1 MATIHTARRSDTGG
15 VVLNLRTQQAPQ
27 YRLKRYNL
35 RLRAQETNV
44 SCFLLTL
51 LRQISAAILLP
62 TATVTYNKS
71 TAFTTNDSYS
81 IQRAAS
87 PTTQIER
94 KQNRIYNCVDNRL
107 QRKMNKNLLC
117 KLIWLRISRWNKSQT
132 SIKLYFSSL
141 FRNARQME

>member
-15 VVLNLRTQQAPQ
+15 VVLNLRTQHAPQ

-35 RLRAQETNV
+35 RLRAQERNV

-81 IQRAAS
+81 TQRTAS

-94 KQNRIYNCVDNRL
+94 KQNRIYNSVDNRL
-107 QRKMNKNLLC
+107 QRKKSKNLLC
-117 KLIWLRISRWNKSQT
+117 KLICLRIRSWNKSQT

-141 FRNARQME
+141 RRNARQME

>member
-1 MATIHTARRSDTGG
+1 MATIHTARRSDTSG
-15 VVLNLRTQQAPQ
+15 VVLNLRTQHAPQ

-35 RLRAQETNV
+35 RLRAQERNV

-81 IQRAAS
+81 TQRTAS

-94 KQNRIYNCVDNRL
+94 KQNRIYNSVDNRL
-107 QRKMNKNLLC
+107 QRKKSKNLLC
-117 KLIWLRISRWNKSQT
+117 KLICLRIRSWNKSQT

-141 FRNARQME
+141 RRNARQME

>member
-15 VVLNLRTQQAPQ
+15 VVLNLRTQHAPQ

-35 RLRAQETNV
+35 RLRAQERNV
-44 SCFLLTL
+44 SGFLLTL

-71 TAFTTNDSYS
+71 TASTTNDSYS
-81 IQRAAS
+81 NQRTTS
-87 PTTQIER
+87 PSTRIER
-94 KQNRIYNCVDNRL
+94 KQNRIYSSVDNRI
-107 QRKMNKNLLC
+107 QREKSKNLLC
-117 KLIWLRISRWNKSQT
+117 RLICLCIYRWNKSQT

-141 FRNARQME
+141 CRNARQME